1 MKNCHTLLQKVEIDA
16 LLIFSFF
23 IFKKNKMNKSMES
36 VAILTLY
43 CSKLLILK
51 ENLLPHFAKNGQKS
65 VAKVWQLPHF
75 S

>member
-1 MKNCHTLLQKVEIDA
+1 MKNCHTLLQKVEIDSS
-16 LLIFSFF
+16 LSFF
-23 IFKKNKMNKSMES
+23 FFVFKKYNIKKSMES
-36 VAILTLY
+36 VAILTSY
-43 CSKLLILK
+43 CSKSLIIK